1 MDTETIRE
9 HCMSLPH
16 ATENLQWGDHLCF
29 KIGGKL
35 FAILPLGP
43 EGTRLTLKASEDSF
57 HELIEVEGIIPA
69 PYLARAKW
77 VALERLNALRD
88 DELRD
93 LLSESYRL
101 VLEKLPAKK
110 RQQLSDGVGAKKP
123 KTSAKKKII
132 STKKLTSKTKTSRKK
147 ASP

>member
-1 MDTETIRE
+1 VNTDSIRE
-9 HCMSLPH
+9 HCISMPN

-43 EGTRLTLKASEDSF
+43 EGTRLTFKASEESF
-57 HELIEVEGIIPA
+57 AELVEVEGIIPA

-77 VALERLNALRD
+77 VALERLDALRD

-93 LLSESYRL
+93 LLTESYRL
-101 VLEKLPAKK
+101 VVEKLPAKK
-110 RQQLSDGVGAKKP
+110 RQQLSAG
-123 KTSAKKKII
+123 TSAAVKSNVKRAAK
-132 STKKLTSKTKTSRKK
+132 SKRAPAAKRKR
-147 ASP
+147 A

>member
-1 MDTETIRE
+1 MNTESIRE
-9 HCMSLPH
+9 HCMSMPN

-43 EGTRLTLKASEDSF
+43 EGARLTLKASEERF
-57 HELIEVEGIIPA
+57 PELIEIEGIIPA

-77 VALERLNALRD
+77 VALERLDAVRD
-88 DELRD
+88 GDLRD

-101 VLEKLPAKK
+101 VLEKLPAKT
-110 RQQLSDGVGAKKP
+110 RQTLGKTKPAAAKAHTRP
-123 KTSAKKKII
+123 AAARTSSARRKSSPKKK
-132 STKKLTSKTKTSRKK
+132 R
-147 ASP
+147 A

>member
-1 MDTETIRE
+1 VNTDTIRE
-9 HCMSLPH
+9 HCISMPN

-43 EGTRLTLKASEDSF
+43 EGTRLTFKASEESF
-57 HELIEVEGIIPA
+57 AELVEVEGIIPA

-101 VLEKLPAKK
+101 VVEKLPAKK
-110 RQQLSDGVGAKKP
+110 RQQLSARTPVPVQKVKRAAKSKRV
-123 KTSAKKKII
+123 SAAK
-132 STKKLTSKTKTSRKK
+132 RKR
-147 ASP
+147 A

>member
-1 MDTETIRE
+1 VNTDTIRE
-9 HCMSLPH
+9 HCISMPN

-35 FAILPLGP
+35 FAIMPLGP
-43 EGTRLTLKASEDSF
+43 EGTRLTFKASEESF
-57 HELIEVEGIIPA
+57 AELVEVEGIIPA

-77 VALERLNALRD
+77 VALERLDALRD

-101 VLEKLPAKK
+101 VLDKLPAKT
-110 RQQLSDGVGAKKP
+110 RLQLSVRNSVAVQKVKRAAKSKRV
-123 KTSAKKKII
+123 SVAK
-132 STKKLTSKTKTSRKK
+132 RKR
-147 ASP
+147 A

>member
-1 MDTETIRE
+1 MPNT
-9 HCMSLPH
+9 
-16 ATENLQWGDHLCF
+16 TENLQWGDHLCF

-43 EGTRLTLKASEDSF
+43 EGTRLTFKASEESF
-57 HELIEVEGIIPA
+57 AELVEVEGIIPA

-77 VALERLNALRD
+77 VALERLDALRD

-101 VLEKLPAKK
+101 VVEKLPAKK
-110 RQQLSDGVGAKKP
+110 REQLSARTSVAVQKVKRAAKSKRV
-123 KTSAKKKII
+123 SAAK
-132 STKKLTSKTKTSRKK
+132 RKR
-147 ASP
+147 A

>member
-1 MDTETIRE
+1 MDTESIRE

-16 ATENLQWGDHLCF
+16 VTENLQWGDHLCF

-43 EGTRLTLKASEDSF
+43 EGTRLTLKASEKSF
-57 HELIEVEGIIPA
+57 PELVEVDGIIPA

-88 DELRD
+88 GELRD

-110 RQQLSDGVGAKKP
+110 RQQLSDGTGTAKP
-123 KTSAKKKII
+123 KTSKKK
-132 STKKLTSKTKTSRKK
+132 TTSKKRTTSKK
-147 ASP
+147 SS